1 MPCNKN
7 GRAEKDEF
15 SNINTEFF
23 LFSVI
28 IKEVISKGYKWIFFF
43 FLISKAF
50 LRVGIVTVY

>member
-1 MPCNKN
+1 ME
-7 GRAEKDEF
+7 GQRKDEF

-43 FLISKAF
+43 FFLISKAF

>member
-7 GRAEKDEF
+7 GRAQKGWVV
-15 SNINTEFF
+15 FF
-23 LFSVI
+23 FFFHVI
-28 IKEVISKGYKWIFFF
+28 IKEVISKGYKGTFF

>member
-43 FLISKAF
+43 FF
-50 LRVGIVTVY
+50 